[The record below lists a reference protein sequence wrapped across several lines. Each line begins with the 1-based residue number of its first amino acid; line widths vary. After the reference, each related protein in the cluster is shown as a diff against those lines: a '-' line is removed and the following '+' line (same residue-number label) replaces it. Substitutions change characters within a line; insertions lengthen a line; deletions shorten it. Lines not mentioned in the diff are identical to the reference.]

1 MSSVILSSEVYP
13 GRARSSRGQV
23 SSRKIERIFTGFIIL
38 LLGIII
44 VELGF
49 HFWIAPSV
57 LIDRIVISADSNFI
71 YSDDFLLE
79 KAGVKPSDTFFD
91 IKTEIIEKRLL
102 LIPAIQSVSV
112 KKVFPSILKIDIESR
127 VPVGLSLIS
136 TDAGVVPAMI
146 DSEGVVFMTGYN
158 MISMDFPVISG
169 LDFPEIRDGMRM
181 PKELCSF
188 LEDMEGIKR
197 LSPDLYGMISEIKF
211 VRTGSADYEVLLYP
225 KNYKTKIRI
234 GSGIDEKLLKY
245 IIMVLEVISG
255 QPGMEKLEEIDF
267 RTGDIVYRIQGA

>member
-1 MSSVILSSEVYP
+1 LSSVIFSPDVYP
-13 GRARSSRGQV
+13 GPVRSGRVKGNS
-23 SSRKIERIFTGFIIL
+23 KKTEHIFTGFIIL

-71 YSDDFLLE
+71 YSDDYLLG
-79 KAGVKPSDTFFD
+79 KAGVGSSDTFFD
-91 IKTEIIEKRLL
+91 LKTELIEKRLM

-112 KKVFPSILKIDIESR
+112 KKIFPSVLKINIVSR
-127 VPVGLSLIS
+127 IPVGLSLIS
-136 TDAGVVPAMI
+136 TDAGVIPAMI

-158 MISMDFPVISG
+158 TVSVDLPIISG

-181 PKELCSF
+181 PKDLCSF
-188 LEDMEGIKR
+188 LEDMEGIKKF
-197 LSPDLYGMISEIKF
+197 SPDLYGMISEIKF

-225 KNYKTKIRI
+225 KNYNTRIRI
-234 GSGIDEKLLKY
+234 GSGIDENLLKY
-245 IIMVLEVISG
+245 IVMVLEVITG

-267 RTGDIVYRIQGA
+267 RTGDIVYRIQGE